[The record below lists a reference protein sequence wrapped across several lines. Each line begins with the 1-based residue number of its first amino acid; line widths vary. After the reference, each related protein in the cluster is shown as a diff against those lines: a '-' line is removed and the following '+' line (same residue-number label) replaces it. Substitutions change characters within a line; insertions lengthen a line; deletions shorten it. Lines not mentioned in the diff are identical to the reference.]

1 MGKRLLV
8 QRRGRGGSNFRA
20 PSHKRKGEVKH
31 RSTKKSEEVIHGI
44 IKELTH
50 DPGRGAPLA
59 RIKFEDGKEQLVL
72 VPEGI
77 SLGQRIEYG
86 PGASLNLGNTLP
98 LREIPEGTPVF
109 NLEGV
114 PGDGG
119 KFVRSSG
126 AYATILSHSADKT
139 MIRLPSNKIK
149 AFNPTCRATIG
160 VVAGGG
166 RTDKPFIKAG
176 NVYHLSKAKSW
187 KWPKVRGVAMN
198 AASHPHGGG
207 SHQHVGGPSTVSRNA
222 PPGQKVGLIAARRAG
237 RKKGK
242 K

>member
-1 MGKRLLV
+1 MGKRILV

-20 PSHKRKGEVKH
+20 PSHKRKGKIKH
-31 RSTKKSEEVIHGI
+31 CSIKKDKEVIYGTI
-44 IKELTH
+44 IELTH
-50 DPGRGAPLA
+50 EPGRGAPLA
-59 RIKFEDGKEQLVL
+59 KVRFEDGGEQLIL
-72 VPEGI
+72 VPEGAFI
-77 SLGQRIEYG
+77 GQKIGYG
-86 PGASLNLGNTLP
+86 SKAVLKLGNTLP
-98 LREIPEGTPVF
+98 LREIPEGTPIF
-109 NLEGV
+109 NLEGT

-126 AYATILSHSADKT
+126 AYATVLSHSADKS
-139 MIRLPSNKIK
+139 MVRLPSNKIK
-149 AFNPTCRATIG
+149 AFNPNCNATIG

>member
-1 MGKRLLV
+1 MGRRLIV

-31 RSTKKSEEVIHGI
+31 HPTEKDRKIVSGI
-44 IKELTH
+44 IRELSH
-50 DPGRGAPLA
+50 ESGRGAPLA
-59 RIKFEDGKEQLVL
+59 RVRFEDNREQWIL
-72 VPEGI
+72 VPEGAFV
-77 SLGQRIEYG
+77 GQRIEYG
-86 PGASLNLGNTLP
+86 EEASLGLGNTLP
-98 LREIPEGTPVF
+98 LREIPEGVPIF

-126 AYATILSHSADKT
+126 TYATILTHSEDKV
-139 MIRLPSNKIK
+139 MVRLPSNKIK
-149 AFNPTCRATIG
+149 AFNPNCRATIG

-176 NVYHLSKAKSW
+176 SVYYLSKAKSW

-198 AASHPHGGG
+198 AVSHPHGGG
-207 SHQHVGGPSTVSRNA
+207 SHQHVGGPSTVPRTA
-222 PPGQKVGLIAARRAG
+222 PPGQKVGLIAPRRTG
-237 RKKGK
+237 RKQRK
-242 K
+242 